1 MTPAA
6 HTPLAIDRRLP
17 RAIHPGAW
25 WLWALGLV
33 AVATTTTDPL
43 VLVVVIG
50 VAGSVVAAR
59 RGQAPWAASFGLFL
73 RLGLIVL
80 VARVV
85 AQVLLSGTSIG
96 TVVVTLPS
104 VPLPG
109 WMAGLRLGGAVTD
122 VALLLA
128 LADGLRLVT
137 VLAVIGAANALA
149 DPRRLLAALPP
160 ALHEIG
166 VVLVVASTFAPSLV
180 TAVGRIRAARRLR
193 GRPDRGLRGAL
204 TIAVPV
210 LDDAL
215 DRAMALAAAMDARG
229 YGRRSAVA
237 DGERRRVTIALT
249 SGLVGLAIGVV
260 ALLDGSRP
268 RPVGALAVGAGTL
281 LCVAGLRAAGRGVER
296 TRHRPEPWRTPETLT
311 AASGALAALVATM
324 APVADVGAWL
334 DGSVLSR
341 PPVLVLAATLVALGP
356 LLVTPRPPDH
366 PRAMAALATATI
378 GVSRARQAAA

>member
-1 MTPAA
+1 
-6 HTPLAIDRRLP
+6 
-17 RAIHPGAW
+17 
-25 WLWALGLV
+25 V
-33 AVATTTTDPL
+33 
-43 VLVVVIG
+43 
-50 VAGSVVAAR
+50 
-59 RGQAPWAASFGLFL
+59 
-73 RLGLIVL
+73 
-80 VARVV
+80 
-85 AQVLLSGTSIG
+85 
-96 TVVVTLPS
+96 
-104 VPLPG
+104 
-109 WMAGLRLGGAVTD
+109 VTD

-137 VLAVIGAANALA
+137 VLAVVGAANALA
-149 DPRRLLAALPP
+149 DPRRLLSALPP

-215 DRAMALAAAMDARG
+215 DRAMALAAAMDSRG
-229 YGRRSAVA
+229 YGRRGAVA
-237 DGERRRVTIALT
+237 PGERRRVTLALT
-249 SGLVGLAIGVV
+249 SGLAGLAVGVV

-268 RPVGALAVGAGTL
+268 RAVGAMAVGAGTL
-281 LCVAGLRAAGRGVER
+281 LCALGLRAAGRRVVR

-311 AASGALAALVATM
+311 AASGVLAALTATL
-324 APVADVGAWL
+324 APVADVGAWI

-341 PPVLVLAATLVALGP
+341 PPLSVLAAALVALVP

-366 PRAMAALATATI
+366 PRALAALTTATI
-378 GVSRARQAAA
+378 DVSRTREVAA